1 MKLDI
6 TVAEVKEIFKEIQEQ
21 PEQIFEMMRLD
32 IKEIASR
39 YLTALMNAELSHF
52 LGRGPYE
59 RGEGEINHR
68 NGSYDRNFT
77 LKNIGEVRVSVPRD
91 RQGNFKTCVMPRSRQ
106 YEEEISRD
114 LSLMF
119 LTGIST
125 RSLSMISRRLIG
137 RRISHTEIST
147 ANGELTDAVEKWRMR
162 DLSQESI
169 MYLFIDGVNFRMRVG
184 RSIEIIPVLVA
195 IGVTERGHKLVVGL
209 QAGDKESATSW
220 REFFKDLK
228 VRGLDGQKVTLGIM
242 DGLSG
247 LEAVF
252 EEEFP
257 HAKVQRCQVHV
268 ARNVLAKVPKK
279 LKQAVANEIR
289 TIFYAPSKE
298 KARESFAA
306 FTRKWGK
313 DIPSAVS
320 CLERSIDACVT
331 FFDFPE
337 EEWISLRT
345 TNIIERLNKEFKR
358 RTKSMEIL
366 AGEAACYRLLA
377 FISLKMELHWRANPV
392 GRVQKNL
399 PFFQEM
405 AYEKFTQLN

>member
-6 TVAEVKEIFKEIQEQ
+6 TVAEVKEIFKEIQEH

-59 RGEGEINHR
+59 RGEGEVNHR

-91 RQGNFKTCVMPRSRQ
+91 RQGDFKTCVMPRSRQ

-114 LSLMF
+114 VSLMF

-125 RSLSMISRRLIG
+125 RSLSMLSWRLLG
-137 RRISHTEIST
+137 RRISHTEISN

-162 DLSQESI
+162 DLSKESI
-169 MYLFIDGVNFRMRVG
+169 MYLFVDGVNFRMRVG
-184 RSIEIIPVLVA
+184 RSIEIIPV
-195 IGVTERGHKLVVGL
+195 LVVGL

-228 VRGLDGQKVTLGIM
+228 IRGVDSQKVTLGIM

-247 LEAVF
+247 LESIF
-252 EEEFP
+252 KEEFP

-279 LKQAVANEIR
+279 LKQAVANDIR
-289 TIFYAPSKE
+289 TIFYALSKE
-298 KARESFAA
+298 KARESFET
-306 FTRKWGK
+306 FKRKWGK

-320 CLERSIDACVT
+320 CLERSLDACVT

-337 EEWISLRT
+337 DVWISLS
-345 TNIIERLNKEFKR
+345 N
-358 RTKSMEIL
+358 
-366 AGEAACYRLLA
+366 
-377 FISLKMELHWRANPV
+377 
-392 GRVQKNL
+392 
-399 PFFQEM
+399 
-405 AYEKFTQLN
+405 YEYH